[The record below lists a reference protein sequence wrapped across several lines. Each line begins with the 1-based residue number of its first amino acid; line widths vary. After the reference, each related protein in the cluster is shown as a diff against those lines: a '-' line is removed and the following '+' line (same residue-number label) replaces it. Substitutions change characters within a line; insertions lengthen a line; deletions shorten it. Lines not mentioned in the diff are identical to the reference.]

1 MTFEACSQ
9 EIHLYH
15 LFFSTSFEMMLT
27 LPFSFRPFPFNE
39 NPCLQLSI
47 SIAKACKSLLVDDNL
62 VLSTNL
68 YLWKS
73 IRGKAIGS
81 GLEHSV
87 FLIELVMLLE
97 YIMTRLTCQNMTLS
111 SCHT

>member
-9 EIHLYH
+9 EIYLYH

-47 SIAKACKSLLVDDNL
+47 SIAKACKSQLVDDSL
-62 VLSTNL
+62 VLSANL

-97 YIMTRLTCQNMTLS
+97 CIITRLTCQNMTLS
-111 SCHT
+111 CCRT